1 MKIELRMNELE
12 KQVLMAGLKI
22 WRECL
27 EEHAAIESGE
37 ARTNLEWSLEK
48 CEAAIKALEERSIL
62 KCRFET
68 KGGIVR
74 IAVDKCVLDALEDV
88 ADTASDRRQER
99 LTVKEEKDN
108 EIQFS
113 ISRRIIGD
121 LEVILGT
128 GKS

>member
-22 WRECL
+22 W

-48 CEAAIKALEERSIL
+48 CGAAIKALEERGIVE
-62 KCRFET
+62 CRFET
-68 KGGIVR
+68 RDGIVR
-74 IAVDKCVLDALEDV
+74 IAVDKYVLDALEDV
-88 ADTASDRRQER
+88 AETASDKRQER

-121 LEVILGT
+121 LEVVLG
-128 GKS
+128 KEK